1 MSKEISLQEA
11 EKRVFK
17 SAYDD
22 GMWDILIGSVLLMMV
37 IAPFLSTKLG
47 DFWSSAVSVPFWA
60 LVYVVTRLV
69 RRNIVKPRIGEV
81 RFGASRIRKLR
92 KFTLIMLVINIV
104 AFILGL
110 ASARYFQDTRWIPSL
125 SLGLI
130 LLAGF
135 SLAAYFLDSP
145 RFYLYGLMIVLA
157 VPVGEWLYQNMGF
170 SHHGFPVSFGLTS
183 ATIITVG
190 LVKFI
195 QLVRS
200 HPMPPNG
207 LASKEA

>member
-1 MSKEISLQEA
+1 MSKEISLKEA
-11 EKRVFK
+11 EKKVFR

-22 GMWDILIGSVLLMMV
+22 GMWDILIGSVLFMMV
-37 IAPFLSTKLG
+37 IAPFLSTSLG
-47 DFWSSAVSVPFWA
+47 DFWSAGVFVPVWA
-60 LVYVVTRLV
+60 LVYVAIRLV
-69 RRNIVKPRIGEV
+69 RSRIVKPRIGEV
-81 RFGASRIRKLR
+81 RFGASRIKKLR
-92 KFTLIMLVINIV
+92 KFTLILLVINIV

-110 ASARYFQDTRWIPSL
+110 VSARYYRDTGWVPSF

-157 VPVGEWLYQNMGF
+157 VPAGEWLYQNMGF
-170 SHHGFPVSFGLTS
+170 SHHGYPVSFGLAST
-183 ATIITVG
+183 TIITVG

-195 QLVRS
+195 QLVRN

-207 LASKEA
+207 LASREA